1 MAGRA
6 GPTTA
11 ERRGAGSGPSRPSR
25 PRPRRPRLP
34 RLSRLP
40 GGLRLRTLI
49 VVTAA
54 LAVLVG
60 GGAWVLYGS
69 PWLRVERVTTSGTM
83 ALKPHEVRAA
93 AGVPL
98 GGPLISV
105 DSGAIEERLRREL
118 PRIDAV
124 AVTRSWPHGI
134 SLKVTE
140 RTPVLLMKKGRK
152 FIEVDAKGVR
162 FATVEKAPRD
172 TPLLEMATDPDGSA
186 GASLRRFDAER
197 LRREAVRVVAALP
210 GAVAAD
216 TLAVK
221 VRSYDSISLR
231 LRDGRTVLWGSGE
244 KGRAKAEAL
253 AALMKAVPKAR
264 HFDVSVPTAPASSA
278 S

>member
-1 MAGRA
+1 M
-6 GPTTA
+6 
-11 ERRGAGSGPSRPSR
+11 
-25 PRPRRPRLP
+25 PRLP
-34 RLSRLP
+34 GVPRP
-40 GGLRLRTLI
+40 RTLI

-60 GGAWVLYGS
+60 GGTWVVYGS

-83 ALKPHEVRAA
+83 ALKPGEVRDA

-105 DSGAIEERLRREL
+105 DSGAIEERLRRKL
-118 PRIDAV
+118 PRIDSV
-124 AVTRSWPHGI
+124 AVIRSWPHEI

-140 RTPVLLMKKGRK
+140 RTPVLLVKKGGK

-162 FATVEKAPRD
+162 FATVDKAPRD

-253 AALMKAVPKAR
+253 TALMKAVPKAR

>member
-11 ERRGAGSGPSRPSR
+11 ERRGAASGPSR

-34 RLSRLP
+34 RA
-40 GGLRLRTLI
+40 LRARRVRVLI
-49 VVTAA
+49 VLVVA
-54 LAVLVG
+54 LAVLAG
-60 GGAWVLYGS
+60 GGAWVFYGS

-83 ALKPHEVRAA
+83 VLTSHQVRES
-93 AGVPL
+93 AGVPI
-98 GGPLISV
+98 GEPLISV

-118 PRIDAV
+118 PRIDSV
-124 AVTRSWPHGI
+124 DVVRSWPHGI
-134 SLKVTE
+134 ALKVTE
-140 RTPVLLMKKGRK
+140 RTPALLIEKGGK

-162 FATVEKAPRD
+162 FATVEKAPKG
-172 TPLLEMATDPDGSA
+172 TPFLEMATDPSGSA
-186 GASLRRFDAER
+186 AASLRRFDGTR
-197 LRREAVRVVAALP
+197 LRREAARVVVALP

-216 TLAVK
+216 TRTVK

-231 LRDGRTVLWGSGE
+231 LRDGRTVMWGSGE

-253 AALMKAVPKAR
+253 AGLMKAVPKAR